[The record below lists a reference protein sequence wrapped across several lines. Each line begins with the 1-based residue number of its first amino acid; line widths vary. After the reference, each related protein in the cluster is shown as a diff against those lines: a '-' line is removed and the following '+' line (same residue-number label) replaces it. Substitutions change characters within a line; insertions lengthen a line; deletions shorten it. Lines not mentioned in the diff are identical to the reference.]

1 MTFLFCVQ
9 EDQKNSLCT
18 CTLVNL
24 SFRIFSK
31 KIGNRFLQFIRHFLK
46 RILVESLF
54 AVFSVVVVVI
64 LCTCSLVNLSFRIF
78 FSKKVGNR
86 FLQFINLLKRILVES
101 LFAVFSVVVNVLIP
115 HSSLTSLMKQLSL
128 SLCIQELRIQR
139 IGNC

>member
-54 AVFSVVVVVI
+54 AVFSVVVVVVVVAVVI
-64 LCTCSLVNLSFRIF
+64 LCTGSLVNMNFRSFQCCCCYT
-78 FSKKVGNR
+78 FSLHIQVWPRSENS
-86 FLQFINLLKRILVES
+86 FVY
-101 LFAVFSVVVNVLIP
+101 LFAYQNLKTHTENRQLMIFSAHVGTTVLY
-115 HSSLTSLMKQLSL
+115 S
-128 SLCIQELRIQR
+128 
-139 IGNC
+139 